1 MKYAYTQNDIV
12 VSVSYD
18 QPLLTKTRMVPSEGP
33 DGEEVQIEEQYREP
47 DPAYVEC
54 GDEVCAGFTALNGVF
69 TAPAPL
75 PVIITPD
82 DITRERDRRIE
93 AGFDVSLTG
102 FTGTVALQGRPEDKQ
117 NLHGLFSAAQMRIAQ
132 NIPGVMVFRDRN
144 NVVHSLSPAQM
155 IELWY
160 KGGAWIERQYK
171 NAWNLKD
178 LIEAGMD
185 VSDYAD
191 DQYWPA

>member
-1 MKYAYTQNDIV
+1 MTKIAYYNDGSNQIVIRPTADALETLTFEQIVEMSVPAGTQYI
-12 VSVSYD
+12 
-18 QPLLTKTRMVPSEGP
+18 
-33 DGEEVQIEEQYREP
+33 I
-47 DPAYVEC
+47 C
-54 GDEVCAGFTALNGVF
+54 DEAD
-69 TAPAPL
+69 L
-75 PVIITPD
+75 PVVPVVITPD

-178 LIEAGMD
+178 LIAAGMD